1 MNPRFSIVA
10 PVFNEEALL
19 HTFYERVYGVM
30 EEVMEEV
37 GESWELILVNDGSR
51 DQTPTLLDALYEE
64 DPEHVVVLHFSRN
77 FGHQIAITAGMDHA
91 RGDAVVVIDSDLQDP
106 PEVIPA
112 LIAKWREGYEVVYAV
127 RAEREGETW
136 FKLFTARLFYRII
149 QALTDVKI
157 PMEAGDFRLLDRK
170 ALDALKRMREK
181 HRFVRA
187 MVSWVGFRQIGV
199 PYRRHA
205 RAAGETKYPFYK
217 MFRLALDAITGFSM
231 FPLKLS
237 MWAGG
242 AAVAVGG
249 VMALV
254 LLILRLNGAAPLAGQ
269 GLTASLV
276 LFMGGVQLWSIGILG
291 EYVGRIYDEVRARP
305 LYLVREIKRKE
316 FGD

>member
-19 HTFYERVYGVM
+19 HTFYERVYD
-30 EEVMEEV
+30 VMEEV
-37 GESWELILVNDGSR
+37 GEPWELVLINDGSR
-51 DQTPTLLDALYEE
+51 DQTPALLDALYEE

-91 RGDAVVVIDSDLQDP
+91 HGDAVVVIDSDLQDP

-136 FKLFTARLFYRII
+136 FKLFTAHLFYRII
-149 QALTDVKI
+149 QALTDVTI
-157 PMEAGDFRLLDRK
+157 PLEAGDFRLLDRK
-170 ALDALKRMREK
+170 ALDALKRMREQ

-205 RAAGETKYPFYK
+205 RAAGETKYPFTK
-217 MFRLALDAITGFSM
+217 MLRLALDAITGFSM

-242 AAVAVGG
+242 AAVALGG

-291 EYVGRIYDEVRARP
+291 EYVGRIYNEVRARP

-316 FGD
+316 A

>member
-10 PVFNEEALL
+10 PVFNEEILL
-19 HTFYERVYGVM
+19 HTFYERVYD
-30 EEVMEEV
+30 VMEEV

-51 DQTPTLLDALYEE
+51 DHTPALLDALYEE

-91 RGDAVVVIDSDLQDP
+91 HGDAVVVIDSDLQDP
-106 PEVIPA
+106 PEVIPE

-187 MVSWVGFRQIGV
+187 MVSWLGFRQIGV

-205 RAAGETKYPFYK
+205 RAAGETKYPFTK
-217 MFRLALDAITGFSM
+217 MLRLALDAITGFSM

-291 EYVGRIYDEVRARP
+291 EYVGRIYNEVRVRP

-316 FGD
+316 S